1 MSRAFRKA
9 YNIAEKVFLDYSSG
23 HKKILESINQ
33 ESWDPERPEEKMEI
47 SKIILLGVSGGADS
61 LALAAV
67 MSKVVH
73 KHKFKTAA
81 VIVDHQMQIGSDK
94 VAEKAAKMC
103 KKAGVDYIKK
113 VKVKVNKK
121 LFGPEGSARF
131 ARYNALF
138 NAASDFKSLSVF
150 LGHTLND
157 QAETVLLGLAR
168 GSGAAAISGMREQ
181 NGLIFR
187 PFLNISRSETEEICR
202 EFDLDYYEDPTNGS
216 KEKIDENYPL
226 RSQIRHKLL
235 PVMKD
240 ILGKD
245 IEYQLAKT
253 AQLIAEDDD
262 ALEAFAELDFEDMVL
277 SEPTND
283 LVKLDVNALES
294 CPRGISSRFIKLALD
309 YVSMDMGRLLNAH
322 FEQIFDLIYNFNGQ
336 KPINLPRLTVAR
348 IADALIF
355 AKTKKTK
362 ITKPAKII

>member
-1 MSRAFRKA
+1 MSQAFRKA
-9 YNIAEKVFLDYSSG
+9 YNSAEKVFLDYSSG
-23 HKKILESINQ
+23 HKKIVESISQ
-33 ESWDPERPEEKMEI
+33 KSWDPERPEEEIKI
-47 SKIILLGVSGGADS
+47 SKTVLLGVSGGADS

-67 MSKVVH
+67 MSKVAH

-81 VIVDHQMQIGSDK
+81 VIVDHQMQKDSAK
-94 VAEKAAKMC
+94 TVEAAAKMC
-103 KKAGVDYIKK
+103 KRAGVDYVKK

-121 LFGPEGSARF
+121 LFGPEGSARL
-131 ARYNALF
+131 ARYDAFF
-138 NAASDFKSLSVF
+138 NAASDFKTLSVF

-187 PFLNISRSETEEICR
+187 PFLNITRSETEEICK

-235 PVMKD
+235 PVMRNV
-240 ILGKD
+240 LGKD

-253 AQLIAEDDD
+253 AQLVGQDDD
-262 ALEAFAELDFEDMVL
+262 ALEVFAELDFEDIML
-277 SEPTND
+277 SEPTDD
-283 LVKLDVNALES
+283 LIKLDVKTLES
-294 CPRGISSRFIKLALD
+294 CPKGISSRFIKLALD
-309 YVSMDMGRLLNAH
+309 YLNMDMSRLLNAH

-336 KPINLPRLTVAR
+336 RPINLPRLTVAR

-355 AKTKKTK
+355 AKVKK
-362 ITKPAKII
+362 AKTIKSAKAV